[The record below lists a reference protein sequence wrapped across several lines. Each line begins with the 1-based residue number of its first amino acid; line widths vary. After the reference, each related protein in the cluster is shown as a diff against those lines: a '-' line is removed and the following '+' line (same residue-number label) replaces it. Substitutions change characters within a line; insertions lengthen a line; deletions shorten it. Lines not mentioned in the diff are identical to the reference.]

1 MYDPSMRV
9 LTVLELLQARE
20 SVTGAELARVL
31 EVSPRTVQ
39 RYIARLQDL
48 GIPVE
53 GRRGVGG
60 AYRLKPGFRLPP
72 LMFTG
77 EEALSLA
84 LGLRALHLLGLGAL
98 APAAHAAGA
107 KLARTL
113 PHAIRETVEAL
124 EDAVQ
129 LDASPWV
136 VSTDAALLSGLLGAV
151 HGARTV
157 EFAYASPHSSR
168 QTRRVDV
175 YRALHLDGRWYAVG
189 RCHLR
194 DALRSFRVDRMA
206 ELHVLEATFTAPPGF
221 DALAY
226 LRSTL
231 PTPAPATQ
239 ISVWLSAPPEDLRGR
254 VSVWFTH
261 LGAEAGGTRLRA
273 ERHDLGGFA
282 AFLLGLDCDFRVDGP
297 PELRAVFARLGA
309 RCAVLGSGSPVSPGA
324 AAHANGKAPSH
335 SR

>member
-20 SVTGAELARVL
+20 SVTGAELAALL

-39 RYIARLQDL
+39 RYVARLQDL

-60 AYRLKPGFRLPP
+60 SYCLKPGFRLPP

-98 APAAHAAGA
+98 APAAHAASA

-113 PHAIRETVEAL
+113 PHALRETVEAL
-124 EDAVQ
+124 SGAVQ
-129 LDASPWV
+129 FDSSPWV
-136 VSTDAALLSGLLGAV
+136 VSTDAALLSELLGAV
-151 HGARTV
+151 HAAQTV
-157 EFAYASPHSSR
+157 EFSYASPQSFR

-189 RCHLR
+189 RCHLKG
-194 DALRSFRVDRMA
+194 ALRSFRLDRMT
-206 ELHVLEATFTAPPGF
+206 ELRVLETTFTAPTRF

-231 PTPAPATQ
+231 PTQAPAAP
-239 ISVWLSAPPEDLRGR
+239 ISVWLDAPPEDLRGR
-254 VSVWFTH
+254 VSVWFTDIS
-261 LGAEAGGTRLRA
+261 AEAGGTRLRA
-273 ERHDLGGFA
+273 GRSDLGGFA
-282 AFLLGLDCDFRVDGP
+282 AFLLGLDCGFRVDGP
-297 PELRAVFARLGA
+297 PELLAVFARLGA
-309 RCAVLGSGSPVSPGA
+309 RCAGVAQGPSVTAAAGGIDALGSGL
-324 AAHANGKAPSH
+324 
-335 SR
+335 

>member
-39 RYIARLQDL
+39 RYVARLQDL

-113 PHAIRETVEAL
+113 PDAVRETVEAL
-124 EDAVQ
+124 EGAVQ
-129 LDASPWV
+129 LDASPGV
-136 VSTDAALLSGLLGAV
+136 VSVGAALLSGLLGAV
-151 HGARTV
+151 HAARTV
-157 EFAYASPHSSR
+157 EFTYTSPQASAM
-168 QTRRVDV
+168 TRRVDV

-194 DALRSFRVDRMA
+194 EALRCFRLDRMA
-206 ELHVLEATFTAPPGF
+206 ELRVLDASFAAPPDF

-231 PTPAPATQ
+231 PTAAPAAQ
-239 ISVWLSAPPEDLRGR
+239 ISVWLDAAPEDLRGR
-254 VSVWFTH
+254 VSVWFTEIS
-261 LGAEAGGTRLRA
+261 AEAGGTRLRA
-273 ERHDLGGFA
+273 ERETLPGFA
-282 AFLLGLDCDFRVDGP
+282 AFLLGLDCEFRVDGP
-297 PELRAVFARLGA
+297 PELLAVFGRLGA
-309 RCAVLGSGSPVSPGA
+309 RCAAVGRGAPVRA
-324 AAHANGKAPSH
+324 
-335 SR
+335 